1 MYICWHCR
9 FNSPKCQSTIVELK
23 SQELKSGSDRSFGIV
38 FAVVFEI
45 IGLLSL
51 WNGEDIRVWALII
64 VGMFL
69 GTGLILP
76 KNLSSL
82 NRIWFQFSLLLRK
95 VVSPVVMGLIFFV
108 TVKPTRLLKS
118 VIKPWP

>member
-1 MYICWHCR
+1 MTQPSFHE
-9 FNSPKCQSTIVELK
+9 NLSPTDNV
-23 SQELKSGSDRSFGIV
+23 KSGSDRSFGIV

-51 WNGEDIRVWALII
+51 WNVEDIRVSALII

-69 GTGLILP
+69 GTGLIFP

-82 NRIWFQFSLLLRK
+82 NRIWFQFSLLLHE
-95 VVSPVVMGLIFFV
+95 VVGPVVMGLIFFV

>member
-1 MYICWHCR
+1 VYICWHCR

-82 NRIWFQFSLLLRK
+82 NRIWFQFSLLLHE
-95 VVSPVVMGLIFFV
+95 VVGPVVMGLIFFV

>member
-1 MYICWHCR
+1 MYICWHFR

-69 GTGLILP
+69 GNGLILP

-82 NRIWFQFSLLLRK
+82 NRIWFQFSLLLHK

>member
-1 MYICWHCR
+1 VYICWHCR

-69 GTGLILP
+69 GNGLILP

-82 NRIWFQFSLLLRK
+82 NRIWFQFSLLLHK

>member
-1 MYICWHCR
+1 MTQPSFHE
-9 FNSPKCQSTIVELK
+9 NLSPTDNV
-23 SQELKSGSDRSFGIV
+23 KSGSDRSFGIV
-38 FAVVFEI
+38 FAVVFGI
-45 IGLLSL
+45 VGLLPL
-51 WNGEDIRVWALII
+51 WNGEDMRVWALII

-69 GTGLILP
+69 GTRLILP

-82 NRIWFQFSLLLRK
+82 NRIWFQFSLLLHK

>member
-1 MYICWHCR
+1 MYICWHFR

-69 GTGLILP
+69 GNGLILP